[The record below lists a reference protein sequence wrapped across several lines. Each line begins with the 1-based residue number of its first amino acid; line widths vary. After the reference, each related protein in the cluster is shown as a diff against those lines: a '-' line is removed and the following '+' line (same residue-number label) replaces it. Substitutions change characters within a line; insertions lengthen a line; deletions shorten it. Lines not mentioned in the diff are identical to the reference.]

1 MVVKKIILKNFR
13 LHKNSEI
20 DFSEKLNYIVGGNG
34 QGKTSILEAIYYL
47 CTTKSINHNHDSESV
62 NFNERELE
70 IKGQFKDLTENNVC
84 IQYNLDTPKKN
95 YFLDDKQIYRA
106 SSIIGKFPVVILT
119 RLDHSITKGPPSE
132 RRKLVDSIISQASST
147 YLKILLEYKKILR
160 QRASLLNQIRESQ
173 NFSLFEQLD
182 SWTESLIKTGTELIK
197 HRISFTENYLNYVI
211 SSYQKIM
218 GENEVPNIIYHSL
231 CENDAGSIEEQFRE
245 SLKAR
250 KKDELRRAS
259 NLVGPHKDDFVFTIN
274 DFDLRKFGS
283 QGQHK
288 TFQIALRF
296 GEFSYLKDALGKTP
310 IFLLDDVFGELD
322 TFRAKKISEFLME
335 VGQALI
341 TMTDFSNLD
350 GLTKS
355 ESDKVINISNGKI
368 AYA

>member
-1 MVVKKIILKNFR
+1 MVIKKISLRNFR
-13 LHKNSEI
+13 LHKNTEI

-70 IKGQFKDLTENNVC
+70 IIGQFKDLTENNVR
-84 IQYNLDTPKKN
+84 IQYNLDSPKKN
-95 YFLDDKQIYRA
+95 YFLDEKPIYRA
-106 SSIIGKFPVVILT
+106 ASIIGKFPVVTLT
-119 RLDHSITKGPPSE
+119 QLDHTITTGAPSE

-147 YLKILLEYKKILR
+147 YLKILLEYKKVLR

-173 NFSLFEQLD
+173 NASLFEQLD
-182 SWTESLIKTGTELIK
+182 SWTESLIKTGSELIK
-197 HRISFTENYLNYVI
+197 HRISFIENYLNYVV

-218 GENEVPNIIYHSL
+218 GESEVPNIIYQSL
-231 CENDAGSIEEQFRE
+231 IENNALSIDEQFRQALQE
-245 SLKAR
+245 R
-250 KKDELRRAS
+250 KNDELRRAS
-259 NLVGPHKDDFVFTIN
+259 NLVGPHKDDFIFTIN
-274 DFDLRKFGS
+274 NFDLRKFGS

-296 GEFSYLKDALGKTP
+296 GEFFYLKDTLGKTP

-322 TFRAKKISEFLME
+322 AFRAKKISEFLTD
-335 VGQALI
+335 VGQAVI
-341 TMTDFSNLD
+341 SMTDFSNFD

-355 ESDKVINISNGKI
+355 DADKVINVLNGEI
-368 AYA
+368 TYA